1 MNNEHEQVDELLPW
15 FVNGTLPAAE
25 LDFINSHLES
35 CGTCKEAVT
44 CELELAQQFSALDTI
59 PVPAFAGVRERLRKQ
74 PSRRVRVQGWL
85 PALALAASLL
95 VVAVLVPTVTIRDM
109 GEYRG
114 LTVSPGDER
123 HVVQVV
129 FAPETTERELRALLL
144 DGEVTLIDGPS
155 VRGVYRIAIPV
166 GTDAALYAS
175 RLAVHPAVRFAE
187 AEAR

>member
-1 MNNEHEQVDELLPW
+1 MNTEHEQVDELLPW

-44 CELELAQQFSALDTI
+44 HELELAQRFSALDTI

-85 PALALAASLL
+85 PALALGASLL
-95 VVAVLVPTVTIRDM
+95 VVAVLVPTLTIRDM

-144 DGEVTLIDGPS
+144 DGDVTLIDGPS

-187 AEAR
+187 AEAP